1 MIVKQIIR
9 TDKSPLP
16 KGPYSQAVRF
26 GTLLFVAG
34 QIPIDAA
41 GNPVGAGSIE
51 EQTRQVLKNMQAIL
65 EAAGTHLDNVL
76 KTTVYLQD
84 LAEWPRMN
92 AVYAEFFP
100 KAPPARAAVQTDFSG
115 LKNHW
120 RVEIEAIA
128 FVP

>member
-1 MIVKQIIR
+1 MPSKQIIC
-9 TDKSPLP
+9 TEKSPLP

-26 GTLLFVAG
+26 GNLLFVAG
-34 QIPIDAA
+34 QVPVDAA
-41 GNPVGAGSIE
+41 GNPVGVGNIE

-65 EAAGTHLDNVL
+65 EAAGTGLDNVL

-84 LAEWPRMN
+84 LAEWGRMN
-92 AVYAEFFP
+92 AVYAEFF
-100 KAPPARAAVQTDFSG
+100 KENPPARAAVQTDFSG

-120 RVEIEAIA
+120 RVEIEAVA